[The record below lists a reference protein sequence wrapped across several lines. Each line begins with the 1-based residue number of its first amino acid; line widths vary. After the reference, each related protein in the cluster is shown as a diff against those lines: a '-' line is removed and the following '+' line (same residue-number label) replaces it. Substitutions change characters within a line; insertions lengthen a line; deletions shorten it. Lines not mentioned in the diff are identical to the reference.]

1 MDSLEA
7 TGVILFLIILAAFLV
22 VVFVQYYRQEPGTER
37 LVILNV
43 RTALFL
49 PLYSL
54 FMFIS
59 LCEPRALAALNVLIT
74 IVEGYSFYA
83 FYTLIVTNLG
93 GPTKAVEAFKGT
105 GKQLCCCNSWCPAE
119 HVVFY
124 KKTTWAL
131 FHLLFTRTGFMI
143 LSAIAFYSG
152 STAGKALY
160 AILSL
165 VSSVILIYALVHIIL
180 FCKFCYLIL
189 SHHSYL
195 SFPCVSSFTLYFSF
209 SNLSLPKM
217 RMFMPVVITFLEL
230 LKQLY

>member
-1 MDSLEA
+1 MDSLEG
-7 TGVILFLIILAAFLV
+7 TGIILFLIILAAFFV
-22 VVFVQYYRQEPGTER
+22 VLFVQYYRQEPGTER

-49 PLYSL
+49 PMYSL

-59 LCEPRALAALNVLIT
+59 LCEPRALAALNVLVT
-74 IVEGYSFYA
+74 IVEGYSFYG
-83 FYTLIVTNLG
+83 FYSLIVTNLG

-152 STAGKALY
+152 TTAGKALY

-165 VSSVILIYALVHIIL
+165 VSSIILIYALCHIIL
-180 FCKFCYLIL
+180 FCKSLL
-189 SHHSYL
+189 SASCCL
-195 SFPCVSSFTLYFSF
+195 CSLVVVSYFSLF
-209 SNLSLPKM
+209 FPYYFQM
-217 RMFMPVVITFLEL
+217 RTSMPVVVIYLEL
-230 LKQLY
+230 PKLLY